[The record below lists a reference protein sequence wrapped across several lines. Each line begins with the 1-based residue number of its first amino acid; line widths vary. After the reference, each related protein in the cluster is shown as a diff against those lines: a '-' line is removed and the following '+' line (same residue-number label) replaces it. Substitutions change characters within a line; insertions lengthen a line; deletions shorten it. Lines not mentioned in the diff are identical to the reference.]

1 MRGSSRSQSAVLQ
14 RVFKA
19 FQYRDFRLMWIGA
32 CTSAIGTWMQMFA
45 QAWLIWRMS
54 HSARLLALDP
64 ILQAI
69 PIFLFSLVGGV
80 LADRFERRHMLI
92 FSQCVQMACAV
103 ILTVLVGFHVVKVWH
118 FLTGSFV
125 VGFAQAF
132 GGPAYSA
139 LIPTLVPKEDMP
151 NAIALN
157 SMQFNAAVAVG
168 PALGGWALWALG
180 DTWCFA
186 LNAASFLAP
195 IVALLML
202 TVRFLPEKVTGS
214 ILSSLKEGIAFVRK
228 QGAMEG
234 LIVLAFCMTALGVPM
249 RTFLPVFAEKIFHRG
264 AGTAAIFLSMSGV
277 GSVVGALAIAA
288 LGNVRNKGRLALI
301 MLISLGIGVSGFAL
315 SPWIPLTCVMLF
327 FAGASM
333 MGVFSMVSSLV
344 QLIVT
349 NQMRG
354 RVMSVYNLSFRSGM
368 PMGNLIAGW
377 LVPIFTAPVVLG
389 INGALLVFLGLY
401 YFLVQRRVAEL

>member
-1 MRGSSRSQSAVLQ
+1 VLQ

-19 FQYRDFRLMWIGA
+19 FQYRDFRLMWTGA
-32 CTSAIGTWMQMFA
+32 CLSAIGTWMQMFT
-45 QAWLIWRMS
+45 QGWLIWEIS

-92 FSQCVQMACAV
+92 FSQCLQMTVAIV
-103 ILTVLVGFHVVKVWH
+103 LTGLVGFHVVKVWH
-118 FLTGSFV
+118 FLTGSFI

-157 SMQFNAAVAVG
+157 SIQFNAAVAVG
-168 PALGGWALWALG
+168 PAFGGLALAKLGA
-180 DTWCFA
+180 TWCFG
-186 LNAASFLAP
+186 LNALSFLAP
-195 IVALLML
+195 VVTLLML
-202 TVRFLPEKVTGS
+202 NTRFLPEKTGAS
-214 ILSSLKEGIAFVRK
+214 MMTSLKQGIAFVRHE
-228 QGAMEG
+228 GAMES
-234 LIVLAFCMTALGVPM
+234 LIVLAFCMAALGVPM
-249 RTFLPVFAEKIFHRG
+249 RTFLPVFADKVFHSG
-264 AGTAAIFLSMSGV
+264 AGTAAWFLSSSGA
-277 GSVVGALAIAA
+277 GSVVGALAVAWM
-288 LGNVRNKGRLALI
+288 GNMKNKGRWALL
-301 MLISLGIGVSGFAL
+301 MLISLGVGVSAFAL
-315 SPWIPLTCVMLF
+315 SHAIWFSCIALF

-333 MGVFSMVSSLV
+333 MGVFTMVNSLV
-344 QLIVT
+344 QLIVS

-377 LVPIFTAPVVLG
+377 LVPIFTAPKVLAVNGGLLVVLG
-389 INGALLVFLGLY
+389 LYFFLI
-401 YFLVQRRVAEL
+401 QRRVAEL